1 MGKEVIRRAAK
12 EAKRE
17 KVVKK
22 ANILM
27 MVDMNMSGKK
37 NGVKVTKVDMEVERK
52 ERVVKKVPKAMNM
65 SGKKNGA
72 KEVIRRAAKE
82 AKREKVVKK
91 ANILM
96 MVNMNMSGKKNG
108 VKATKVDMEVERKER
123 VVKKVPKVMNMS
135 GKKNGAKE
143 VIRRAAKE

>member
-1 MGKEVIRRAAK
+1 MG
-12 EAKRE
+12 
-17 KVVKK
+17 
-22 ANILM
+22 
-27 MVDMNMSGKK
+27 
-37 NGVKVTKVDMEVERK
+37 
-52 ERVVKKVPKAMNM
+52 
-65 SGKKNGA
+65 

-143 VIRRAAKE
+143 VIRRAAKEAKREKVVKKERRVTKIPKILVMANMNMSGKKNGAKEVVRR